1 MRCAD
6 VDGSCCPQRI
16 RHGYTQNYHIKQG
29 LTFFCKPPCLSICNI
44 YVFKF
49 QDVITLWYMIISW
62 CARGR
67 GIRSWLRMWCQVDIS
82 SASLLI
88 ILVWNHAS
96 RTAEL
101 WLLVLH
107 LWEYTYIHISPF
119 IQGNHIGFLIEI
131 LFWSSIRRR
140 FLMTTR
146 GYSKR
151 TQCCMVFSI
160 LLFIRAQMR
169 NLSGHPKFSTNGWN
183 KIDQW
188 PMVSFSISE
197 PSVKISPSSGGRWK
211 KGKCLPSFWA
221 CFLPNLS
228 HHFWKTTFFFW
239 EIVPCP
245 KQRLNKKVIHKKA

>member
-1 MRCAD
+1 MF
-6 VDGSCCPQRI
+6 
-16 RHGYTQNYHIKQG
+16 N
-29 LTFFCKPPCLSICNI
+29 
-44 YVFKF
+44 F

-96 RTAEL
+96 RTREL
-101 WLLVLH
+101 WLLVKPLVGVYI
-107 LWEYTYIHISPF
+107 YTFFSFHSGQLSF
-119 IQGNHIGFLIEI
+119 GFLIEI

-140 FLMTTR
+140 FPMTPG

-151 TQCCMVFSI
+151 TRCCMVFSI

-169 NLSGHPKFSTNGWN
+169 NLSGHPKLSTNGWN

-188 PMVSFSISE
+188 PMVSFSC
-197 PSVKISPSSGGRWK
+197 RR
-211 KGKCLPSFWA
+211 F
-221 CFLPNLS
+221 
-228 HHFWKTTFFFW
+228 
-239 EIVPCP
+239 
-245 KQRLNKKVIHKKA
+245 